1 MKIGII
7 GSGMV
12 GKEILLNLFRYSSA
26 ESILIMDLNKEKTEA
41 EIMDLDDSIPLG
53 LQKNLCSLNFTESYK
68 DIASCDIIIINVSVV
83 AVKKEKQE
91 QKGDVEGDRLAGLQK
106 NAAVISSIASNFSSN
121 TSSLFIIT
129 SNPVDLMT
137 EVFQETSKINR
148 NQIIGSGTVLDTAR
162 LTLFLSRH
170 FNVSYKNINTL
181 VLGEHGNSSFIPWS
195 LTKICGLS
203 VEEYSRISGIPVP
216 NKEEVLLY
224 LRNRAFE
231 IVGPRGYTDHAIGA
245 SVQNIID
252 CITNNEK
259 RMLPI
264 SAFAGKGEYGLDPI
278 TLGLPCIISKKGIER
293 ILDLPLTE
301 EEKEA
306 LHRSAEVLL
315 NAKKSI
321 K

>member
-26 ESILIMDLNKEKTEA
+26 ESIFVMDLNKEKTQA
-41 EIMDLDDSIPLG
+41 EIMDLEDSIPLG
-53 LQKNLCSLNFTESYK
+53 LQKNLCSLHFTQSYQ
-68 DIASCDIIIINVSVV
+68 DIASCEIVIINVSVV
-83 AVKKEKQE
+83 AVKKEKQD
-91 QKGDVEGDRLAGLQK
+91 QQGSVEGDRLAGLQK
-106 NAAVISSIASNFSSN
+106 NAAVISSIASNFSKD

-129 SNPVDLMT
+129 SNPVDLMSQ
-137 EVFQETSKINR
+137 VFQETSQINK

-170 FNVSYKNINTL
+170 FNVSYRNVNTL

-195 LTKICGLS
+195 LTRICGLS
-203 VEEYSRISGIPVP
+203 VEDYSKVSGIPAP

-245 SVQNIID
+245 SVQTIVD

-264 SAFAGKGEYGLDPI
+264 SAFAGKGEYGLEPI
-278 TLGLPCIISKKGIER
+278 TLGLPCIIGKNGIEK

-306 LHRSAEVLL
+306 LHKSAQVLL
-315 NAKKSI
+315 NAKKSMN
-321 K
+321 